1 MGMIILKFEWPKVLV
16 LVKSLSQF
24 GLGGLKQQT
33 CRDSQF

>member
-1 MGMIILKFEWPKVLV
+1 MGMIILKFEWPKV